1 MLQALVQ
8 SLPWVVGLV
17 GLFSFLAV
25 ASWSTERRK
34 EREAL
39 YRSEAV
45 KKIAEMQGEVS
56 EALMALLR
64 EAMAAWKG
72 PEPYSNHPVVAIH
85 RYRNETLQ
93 RIADS
98 TSGGAGAVME
108 FLREEE
114 RARVRRIKEGLK
126 VAGVICAAVGIAS
139 TVVLAVVLPPD
150 QPPIYLVGLIP
161 ATVGVVLYGSALV
174 IGPKQAR

>member
-56 EALMALLR
+56 EPVLAVLR
-64 EAMAAWKG
+64 EAMAAWRS
-72 PEPYSNHPVVAIH
+72 PEPTHPIVAIH

-98 TSGGAGAVME
+98 ASGGAAVME

-114 RARVRRIKEGLK
+114 RARVRRMKEGLK
-126 VAGVICAAVGIAS
+126 VAGVICSAVGIAS
-139 TVVLAVVLPPD
+139 TIVLAVVLPSD

-161 ATVGVVLYGSALV
+161 ATVGAVLYGSAFV
-174 IGPKQAR
+174 IGPKQAL

>member
-17 GLFSFLAV
+17 GLFTFLAV

-39 YRSEAV
+39 YRSEAI

-56 EALMALLR
+56 EPVLAVLR
-64 EAMAAWKG
+64 EAVAAWNR
-72 PEPYSNHPVVAIH
+72 PEPPIHPWVAIH

-93 RIADS
+93 KIADS
-98 TSGGAGAVME
+98 SSGSAGAVME

-114 RARVRRIKEGLK
+114 RARARRTKEGLK
-126 VAGVICAAVGIAS
+126 VAGLICVAVGIAS
-139 TVVLAVVLPPD
+139 AVVLAAVLQPD

-161 ATVGVVLYGSALV
+161 ATVGAVLYGSAFV
-174 IGPKQAR
+174 IGPKQAL

>member
-56 EALMALLR
+56 EPVMAVLR
-64 EAMAAWKG
+64 EAMASWRG
-72 PEPYSNHPVVAIH
+72 PEPPVHPWVAIH

-93 RIADS
+93 RIAES
-98 TSGGAGAVME
+98 ASGGAGAVME

-114 RARVRRIKEGLK
+114 RARVRRTKEGLK
-126 VAGVICAAVGIAS
+126 VAGVICAAVGMAS

-161 ATVGVVLYGSALV
+161 ATVGAVLYGSALV
-174 IGPKQAR
+174 MGPKQAR